1 MKLKLLVSI
10 SHDFYNQKYSN
21 VSFSYS
27 YRDGEN
33 TQFCHRNMQD
43 DSGFIPIITRKQG
56 RPTKEAA
63 RKPELYRYMAAD
75 NDLRDWGNKVE
86 KRHSIQ

>member
-1 MKLKLLVSI
+1 
-10 SHDFYNQKYSN
+10 
-21 VSFSYS
+21 
-27 YRDGEN
+27 
-33 TQFCHRNMQD
+33 MQD